1 MMTGEERLSELH
13 RRMKGL
19 RKKRQSRMI
28 NAMGMVSTALFA
40 CLFIMIQCLGV
51 GQFGMTSNLYSGSSL
66 LYEEAGGYVLTA
78 IVAFVVG
85 TIVTVICV
93 RKHNRDKENG
103 EES

>member
-1 MMTGEERLSELH
+1 MTGEERLSELH

-40 CLFIMIQCLGV
+40 CLFIIIQHLGV
-51 GQFGMTSNLYSGSSL
+51 GQFGTTTNLYSGSSL